1 MDEINSH
8 LMYSTIKGKRMI
20 SKRKQ
25 WIYISI
31 LLLCFLLI
39 FTLCSLIAGFV
50 TAIKIFVIYFL
61 SLAFLL
67 SGTFLYIK
75 KFIGKGDR
83 GVIQF
88 AFLAGGVS
96 SLLLILGM
104 FLDKRASSYSLQEKI
119 LIPILIGFII
129 SMFLLFFTYGYSF
142 IVRGVKRYKK

>member
-1 MDEINSH
+1 MNS
-8 LMYSTIKGKRMI
+8 KK
-20 SKRKQ
+20 KQ
-25 WIYISI
+25 WLYISI

-39 FTLCSLIAGFV
+39 FTLCSLISGFV

-67 SGTFLYIK
+67 SGVFLYMS

-88 AFLAGGVS
+88 AFLAGGVCT
-96 SLLLILGM
+96 LLFILGM
-104 FLDKRASSYSLQEKI
+104 FLDKGTSSYSLQEKI

-129 SMFLLFFTYGYSF
+129 SMFLLFFTYSYSF